1 MCHYTASLVAR
12 ALESHGIPTVIVG
25 TMRSS
30 LVNVPRAL
38 VTPYTDAPMG
48 PPGEREIQRAVV
60 AGALELLREAQEPVK
75 VDFDPEASARLNE
88 SAAPPRV

>member
-12 ALESHGIPTVIVG
+12 ALESAGIPTVIVG

-38 VTPYTDAPMG
+38 VTPYADAPMG
-48 PPGEREIQRAVV
+48 PPGAPIVHRAV
-60 AGALELLREAQEPVK
+60 AASALELLRAAQEPVK
-75 VDFDPEASARLNE
+75 IEFESDDHAVTVE
-88 SAAPPRV
+88 SA